1 MRGAAY
7 CRSAMRAPPAPLADF
22 RREPAKP
29 FDYLTR
35 REIDEIV
42 VVVRDLAEKQGAM
55 SEGDNSSS
63 SSSGSARS
71 SRSSHARPLPA
82 AEEPMDS

>member
-22 RREPAKP
+22 RREPAHA

-35 REIDEIV
+35 REIEEIV
-42 VVVRDLAEKQGAM
+42 AVVRDLAEKQDAM
-55 SEGDNSSS
+55 SDGDSSS
-63 SSSGSARS
+63 CASASSQQ
-71 SRSSHARPLPA
+71 HT
-82 AEEPMDS
+82 